1 MSSEQLNRRIVIQ
14 KPGGPDALRL
24 LEEPL
29 PLPKDHEV
37 RIRVRAC
44 GVAFGDSLI
53 RQGAAPGTSYPVT
66 PGYDIVGE
74 VDTVGSA
81 VTRFKAGDQVAGL
94 PVLGGYTT
102 FICLPER
109 ELVPVPIHLPP
120 AEVVSVLLNYTTAL
134 RLLTKA
140 ARLKTGDS
148 ILVHGAAGGVGI
160 AVLQIGKILGLRV
173 YGTVSTKK
181 MAVVEQQG
189 GIPIDYTRTDFV
201 AEIRRLT
208 GNGVDAVLD
217 PIGGNNLSRSYD
229 ALNER
234 GTLVLFG
241 VSSSL
246 NGNGNPTLK
255 TLKTMGRWLL
265 LKLRFNAR
273 RVVTSFISTKN
284 KGEGIYDDMAYV
296 IQLLDA
302 GTINPVIAK
311 TFPLKKAGQAQ
322 AMLEQEK
329 PIGKLVLL
337 P

>member
-1 MSSEQLNRRIVIQ
+1 MRSEQVNRRIVIQ

-29 PLPKDHEV
+29 PIPKDDEV

-66 PGYDIVGE
+66 PGYDIVGD
-74 VDTVGSA
+74 VDAVGSA
-81 VTRFKAGDQVAGL
+81 VTRFRAGDRVAGL
-94 PVLGGYTT
+94 PVLGGYTA
-102 FICLPER
+102 FICLPESD
-109 ELVPVPIHLPP
+109 LVSVPIHLPP

-148 ILVHGAAGGVGI
+148 VLVHGAAGGVGL

-189 GIPIDYTRTDFV
+189 GIPIDLHPHRFLWPK
-201 AEIRRLT
+201 IRRLT

-217 PIGGNNLSRSYD
+217 PVGGTTLSRFLRCPQRAGKRWY
-229 ALNER
+229 
-234 GTLVLFG
+234 
-241 VSSSL
+241 SS
-246 NGNGNPTLK
+246 GFHPAWTGMVNPTLK
-255 TLKTMGRWLL
+255 NASKTMGRWLL

-273 RVVTSFISTKN
+273 RVVTSFISTKD

-296 IQLLDA
+296 IQTA
-302 GTINPVIAK
+302 
-311 TFPLKKAGQAQ
+311 
-322 AMLEQEK
+322 
-329 PIGKLVLL
+329 
-337 P
+337 